1 MEEEEKMDVVD
12 INVETHLYLSN
23 DKRNIPDDAFIE
35 KAIRESFKEI
45 IKQNLKSQLIKVKS
59 GEYENLVVGC
69 IGRVLTIA
77 SSGVRLINYY
87 LTNSIVGKNRNDER

>member
-12 INVETHLYLSN
+12 IKVETHLYLSI
-23 DKRNIPDDAFIE
+23 DKRNIPDDVFIG

-45 IKQNLKSQLIKVKS
+45 IRKNLEGHLIKVKS
-59 GEYENLVVGC
+59 GEYENVVVGC

-87 LTNSIVGKNRNDER
+87 LTNSIVEKDRNDER